1 MAKFKERDRVRFGN
15 EFQFA
20 IVQGFTGS
28 SVGDNVGYELN
39 TRNSITET
47 KRISAIPEKLLIGD
61 LPIRSN
67 TFWFDRSAK
76 KRVQII
82 SRSKKAKPGK
92 NESEYDY
99 VAQQVGA
106 TDRYT
111 VNGCWLAEGYR
122 VSFIEN
128 GTPAEQ
134 EESFF
139 NHLYNPL
146 SLTAI
151 PPSMRSKGFVIAY
164 RGDSRPYTEV
174 FNDGFKPKSD
184 YLTPIFRSTVKI
196 KSEEAPVE
204 GKGRIGAVKVLEAPK
219 FDLLS
224 ESGVCCAHKPE
235 AGCIFPM
242 PEKAGQKD
250 TVWLY
255 AFFAYQ
261 IFNTFKIQEKCKSDP
276 KFADHIPVIEAVM
289 TAEEMAIGKEGQP
302 GETIIA
308 GFKIDRQWKTEKWW
322 EGCALDVTDF
332 KENPDN
338 FYADGE
344 GYSELLTGLR
354 ARIEGMKSIPAV
366 GENLVL
372 SSKAQAA
379 ADQLRNLEAT

>member
-1 MAKFKERDRVRFGN
+1 MPKFNERDRVRFGN

-20 IVQGFTGS
+20 IVQGFTGAGH
-28 SVGDNVGYELN
+28 GDNVGYELN
-39 TRNSITET
+39 TRNSTTET

-61 LPIRSN
+61 LPIRVK
-67 TFWFDRSAK
+67 TFWFDRNAK
-76 KRVQII
+76 KRVEIVSRLQI
-82 SRSKKAKPGK
+82 AKPAK
-92 NESEYDY
+92 NESEYEY
-99 VAQQVGA
+99 VVQQVGA
-106 TDRYT
+106 SDTYE

-122 VSFIEN
+122 VNFIED
-128 GTPAEQ
+128 GTPAKQ
-134 EESFF
+134 SESFF
-139 NHLYNPL
+139 NSLYNPL

-151 PPSMRSKGFVIAY
+151 PASMRDKGFVIAY

-174 FNDGFKPKSD
+174 FKDGFKPKSD

-196 KSEEAPVE
+196 KSEEAGV
-204 GKGRIGAVKVLEAPK
+204 GGQSRIGTVKVLEAPK

-261 IFNTFKIQEKCKSDP
+261 VFNTFKIQEKCKSDP
-276 KFADHIPVIEAVM
+276 KFAEHIPVIEAVM
-289 TAEEMAIGKEGQP
+289 SAEEMAIGKEGQS

-308 GFKIDRQWKTEKWW
+308 AFKIDRAWKTEKWW
-322 EGCALDVTDF
+322 EGCALDVKDF
-332 KENPDN
+332 KENPNN
-338 FYADGE
+338 FYADGA
-344 GYSELLTGLR
+344 GYAELLTSLR

-366 GENLVL
+366 GENLAL
-372 SSKAQAA
+372 SSTAAEA
-379 ADQLRNLEAT
+379 ADQLKKLEAT